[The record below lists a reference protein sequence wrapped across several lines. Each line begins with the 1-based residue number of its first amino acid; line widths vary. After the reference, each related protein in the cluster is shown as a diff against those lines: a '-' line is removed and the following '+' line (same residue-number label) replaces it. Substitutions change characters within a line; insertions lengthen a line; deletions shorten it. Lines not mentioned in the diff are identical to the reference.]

1 MGIAAERGGS
11 GSPPAASVH
20 RAGTPKQ
27 RLYRSQPALTSL
39 YRDAT

>member
-1 MGIAAERGGS
+1 MGIAAEQDGAGL
-11 GSPPAASVH
+11 PPAASVR

-27 RLYRSQPALTSL
+27 RLYRSQTALTSL